1 MTVRPYAP
9 WYTDEI
15 HVLRMAKR
23 KAERKMN
30 ETGRPEHRKEFTE
43 ARNRLTNSIV
53 KSKKGYIQ
61 ESIASSSQSQKALFQ
76 CVNELLNKTKKTV
89 LPSNITV
96 DELPDAICRFF
107 TEKIKQIQKE
117 FVVDN
122 SLNTHEQGIPPHK
135 QKLKTFRPAA
145 EDEVREVLQ
154 QTAKKSCS
162 LDPIPA
168 FLLI

>member
-1 MTVRPYAP
+1 MTAR
-9 WYTDEI
+9 T
-15 HVLRMAKR
+15 AKR

-107 TEKIKQIQKE
+107 IENIKQI
-117 FVVDN
+117 
-122 SLNTHEQGIPPHK
+122 
-135 QKLKTFRPAA
+135 
-145 EDEVREVLQ
+145 
-154 QTAKKSCS
+154 
-162 LDPIPA
+162 
-168 FLLI
+168 